1 MWLSDGSSG
10 KPKKIKS
17 KKVIIMKLFAG
28 KRKVIIRRCDTY
40 DKENIRNIIKQG
52 IDELGVRPE
61 GKILIKPNIVTANKE
76 YIHHSFT
83 EPTMLEAM
91 VDTLRQD
98 YQQERITIG
107 ESGGIGIPTRMF
119 FAESGIRQMSKT
131 IDVPLVDFNEEQMQ
145 VVALEK
151 AKLHKTMEVAK
162 SLVEAEFK
170 IWMPKLKFHIVTEIT
185 NTLKLNIGI
194 LNHKE
199 RFLYHDDR
207 LHQKI
212 VDMLEIGYPDVIISD
227 AVTIGRG
234 FESSPYPVHLGAI
247 LISNEPLACDMVAA
261 KILGYE
267 PTSVG
272 HLVEARERGYG
283 TLDFNDIT
291 VTGDITIEEL
301 ADRIKDVD
309 SPFQDLQTL
318 DTPLTFYEGINK
330 DSGNICYG
338 GCICSIKG
346 LLGTAEKKYPG
357 TLKNAKKAAIVMGY
371 YEGDVIH
378 PDDIVVLIGECA
390 GVSGR
395 LEAKKIIRMKGC
407 PVKVKDLM
415 IFLLF
420 RIGVQSP
427 AFDFRNLFL
436 LIYYSIISGWMKLT
450 IPLRKKAR
458 LETK

>member
-1 MWLSDGSSG
+1 
-10 KPKKIKS
+10 
-17 KKVIIMKLFAG
+17 MKHDA
-28 KRKVIIRRCDTY
+28 KERKVIIRQCDAYEKNRIHT
-40 DKENIRNIIKQG
+40 IIQEG
-52 IDELGVRPE
+52 IDELGLKPQ

-83 EPTMLEAM
+83 EPTMLDAM

-98 YQQERITIG
+98 YRQERITIG

-119 FAESGIRQMSKT
+119 FAESGIRRMANRIK
-131 IDVPLVDFNEEQMQ
+131 VPLVDFNEEQQ
-145 VVALEK
+145 KVVVLKK

-162 SLVEAEFK
+162 SLYEAEFK

-194 LNHKE
+194 LNHRE

-212 VDMLEIGYPDVIISD
+212 VDMLEIGYPDLIVSD
-227 AVTIGRG
+227 AITIGKG
-234 FESSPYPVHLGAI
+234 FESSPYPVPLGAI
-247 LISNEPLACDMVAA
+247 LISNDPIACDMVAA
-261 KILGYE
+261 RILGYE
-267 PTSVG
+267 PESVR

-283 TLDFNDIT
+283 SLDFKDIT
-291 VTGDITIEEL
+291 VSGDISIEEL
-301 ADRIKDVD
+301 ADRIKDVE
-309 SPFQDLQTL
+309 SPFQDLSKL

-330 DSGNICYG
+330 GSGNICYG

-346 LLGTAEKKYPG
+346 ALGTAEKKYPG

-378 PDDIVVLIGECA
+378 PDDVVALVGQCA
-390 GVSGR
+390 GVGGR

-407 PVKVKDLM
+407 PVMVKDLM
-415 IFLLF
+415 LFLLF
-420 RIGVQSP
+420 KIGVKSP
-427 AFDFRNLFL
+427 AFDLRNLFL
-436 LIYYSIISGWMKLT
+436 LIYYSIVSGWLKLT
-450 IPLRKKAR
+450 IPLRKQACLDK
-458 LETK
+458 E

>member
-1 MWLSDGSSG
+1 
-10 KPKKIKS
+10 
-17 KKVIIMKLFAG
+17 MKLFSG
-28 KRKVIIRRCDTY
+28 ERKVIIKKCDTY
-40 DKENIRNIIKQG
+40 DKNEIQKIIKEG
-52 IDELGVRPE
+52 IEELGLKPQ

-98 YQQERITIG
+98 YGQEKITIG
-107 ESGGIGIPTRMF
+107 ESGGIGIPSRMF
-119 FAESGIRQMSKT
+119 FAESGIRKMSND
-131 IDVPLVDFNEEQMQ
+131 IDIPLVDFNEEQAKE
-145 VVALEK
+145 VTLER

-162 SLVEAEFK
+162 SLYEADFK
-170 IWMPKLKFHIVTEIT
+170 IWMPKLKYHIVTDLT

-227 AVTIGRG
+227 AITIGKG

-261 KILGYE
+261 KILGYDPE
-267 PTSVG
+267 KVV
-272 HLVEARERGYG
+272 HLVEAKERGYG
-283 TLDFNDIT
+283 SLDIDDVT
-291 VTGDITIEEL
+291 VSGDITIEEL
-301 ADRIKDVD
+301 AERVKDVE
-309 SPFQDLQTL
+309 SPFQDLSKL
-318 DTPLTFYEGINK
+318 DSPLTFYEGTNK
-330 DSGNICYG
+330 ESGNICYG

-346 LLGTAEKKYPG
+346 TLGTAEKKYPG
-357 TLKNAKKAAIVMGY
+357 TLKKAKKAAIVMGW

-378 PDDIVVLIGECA
+378 PDDTVVLVGSCA
-390 GVSGR
+390 GASGK
-395 LEAKKIIRMKGC
+395 LEAKKIIRVKGC

-415 IFLLF
+415 IFLLYKLN
-420 RIGVQSP
+420 IKSP
-427 AFDFRNLFL
+427 AFDLRNLML
-436 LIYYSIISGWMKLT
+436 LIYYSIVSGWMKLT
-450 IPLRKKAR
+450 IPFRKKAK
-458 LETK
+458 LEK

>member
-1 MWLSDGSSG
+1 
-10 KPKKIKS
+10 
-17 KKVIIMKLFAG
+17 MKLFSG
-28 KRKVIIRRCDTY
+28 ERKVIIKKCDTY
-40 DKENIRNIIKQG
+40 DKNEIQKIIKEG
-52 IDELGVRPE
+52 IEELGLKPQ

-98 YQQERITIG
+98 YGQEKITIG
-107 ESGGIGIPTRMF
+107 ESGGIGIPSRMF
-119 FAESGIRQMSKT
+119 FAESGIRKMSND
-131 IDVPLVDFNEEQMQ
+131 IDIPLVDFNEEQAKE
-145 VVALEK
+145 VTLER

-162 SLVEAEFK
+162 SLYEADFK
-170 IWMPKLKFHIVTEIT
+170 IWMPKLKYHIVTDLT

-227 AVTIGRG
+227 AITIGKG

-261 KILGYE
+261 KILGYDPE
-267 PTSVG
+267 KVV
-272 HLVEARERGYG
+272 HLVEAKERGYG
-283 TLDFNDIT
+283 SLDIDDVT
-291 VTGDITIEEL
+291 VSGDITIAEL
-301 ADRIKDVD
+301 AERVKDVE
-309 SPFQDLQTL
+309 SPFQDLSKL
-318 DTPLTFYEGINK
+318 DSPLTFYEGTNK
-330 DSGNICYG
+330 ESGNICYG

-346 LLGTAEKKYPG
+346 TLGTAEKKYPG
-357 TLKNAKKAAIVMGY
+357 TLKKAKKAAIVMGW

-378 PDDIVVLIGECA
+378 PDDTVVLVGSCA
-390 GVSGR
+390 GASGK
-395 LEAKKIIRMKGC
+395 LEAKKIIRVKGC

-415 IFLLF
+415 IFLLYKLN
-420 RIGVQSP
+420 IKSP
-427 AFDFRNLFL
+427 AFDLRNLML
-436 LIYYSIISGWMKLT
+436 LIYYSIVSGWMKLT
-450 IPLRKKAR
+450 IPFRKKAK
-458 LETK
+458 LEK